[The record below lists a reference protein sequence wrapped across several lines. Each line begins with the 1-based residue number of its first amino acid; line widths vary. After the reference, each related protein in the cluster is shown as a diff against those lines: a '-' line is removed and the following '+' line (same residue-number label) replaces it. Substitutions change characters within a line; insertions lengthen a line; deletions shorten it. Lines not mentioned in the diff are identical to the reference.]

1 MTLSDHTKPVV
12 LCIMDGWGIAP
23 PGDMNA
29 VSSAHTPIYDG
40 LLNRYPHATLEA
52 SGPAVGLPEGQPG
65 NSEVGHMNIGAGRCV
80 LQDLPRIHQAIEDN
94 QFANIKALKDFI
106 SSLQDSGG
114 RAHIIG
120 LFSTGGVHAHSDHSL
135 ALVDILSRAGIEVV
149 LHAITDGRDTLPKIA
164 CQHWESFE
172 EKLSHPITLGSVI
185 GRYYAMDRDNRHE
198 RTQAAF
204 DVMAS
209 GTAPYRASSFIEAIE
224 QAYVRGEGDEFI
236 QATLIN
242 DYSGMQSGDGIFMT
256 NFRVDRARQILTALM
271 SPEVIG
277 RTEQDRPENLHY
289 LTMTPVFS
297 DDPALPYCFGP
308 QDLSDGL
315 GETVAKAGL
324 RQLRLAET
332 EKYPHVTYFFNGG
345 EETPFA
351 NEDRNVIPSPK
362 VATYDLA
369 PMMSAQDVRDRALK
383 SLSTQEHDLLIINF
397 ANPDMVGHTGDIDA
411 ARKAVQTVDSCVGA
425 LCEAVISAGGAMIV
439 TADHGNCEVMW
450 DEDAQCPHTA
460 HTTNLVP
467 VILVGRDD
475 LTISAGCLAD
485 LAPSLLTLLGVAL
498 PQTMTGK
505 NLLAPANKGMMSK

>member
-1 MTLSDHTKPVV
+1 MTVSNQTTPVV
-12 LCIMDGWGIAP
+12 LCIMDGWGLAP
-23 PGDMNA
+23 PSDMNA
-29 VSSAHTPIYDG
+29 VSSAHTPIYDD
-40 LLNRYPHATLEA
+40 LIKRCPHATLEA

-80 LQDLPRIHQAIEDN
+80 LQDLPRIHQAIADN
-94 QFANIKALKDFI
+94 EFADIAALRDFI
-106 SSLQDSGG
+106 ASLQQSGG
-114 RAHIIG
+114 RAHIMG
-120 LFSTGGVHAHSDHSL
+120 LFSTGGVHAHSEHSL
-135 ALVDILSRAGIEVV
+135 ALVKILSEAGIEVI

-164 CQHWESFE
+164 CQHWASFE
-172 EKLSHPITLGSVI
+172 AKLTHPVTIGTVI

-204 DVMAS
+204 DAIAS
-209 GTAPYRASSFIEAIE
+209 GSAPYRASSIIEAVE
-224 QAYVRGEGDEFI
+224 QAYQRGEGDEFI

-242 DYSGMQSGDGIFMT
+242 DYGGMQQGDGVFMT

-277 RTEQDRPENLHY
+277 RKAQDRPDTLYY

-297 DDPALPYCFGP
+297 DNPALPYCFGP

-369 PMMSAQDVRDRALK
+369 PMMSAQDVRDRALA
-383 SLSTQEHDLLIINF
+383 SLNAAEHDLLIINF
-397 ANPDMVGHTGDIDA
+397 ANPDMVGHTGDIKA
-411 ARKAVQTVDSCVGA
+411 ARAAVQTVDSCVGA
-425 LCEAVISAGGAMIV
+425 LCEAVKAAGGAMIV

-450 DEDAQCPHTA
+450 DEKANCPHTA

-475 LTISAGCLAD
+475 LTISSGCLAD
-485 LAPSLLTLLGVAL
+485 LAPCLLTLLGVEL

-505 NLLAPANKGMMSK
+505 NLLEPANKGMMS